1 MLSEMRPAI
10 VLLVLMTLLTGIAY
24 PLTMTGLGQTLFPRQ
39 ANASLLTRN
48 DGIVGSEFVGQT
60 FTRPGYFHGR
70 PSAAGYDA
78 ASSGATN
85 LGPTNHQLVETI
97 SGRVREIMA
106 ETGAS
111 KVPVDLVTS
120 SGSGLDPDISP
131 ESAYLQIDR
140 VGAAR
145 NIPADELRAMI
156 DRYTDEPLIGIFG
169 APAVNV
175 LKLNLA
181 LDERTQ
187 AANEAGPANGPSD
200 ER

>member
-24 PLTMTGLGQTLFPRQ
+24 PLTMTGLGQILFPRQ
-39 ANASLLTRN
+39 ANASLLTR
-48 DGIVGSEFVGQT
+48 DGRVVGSEFIGQT

-70 PSAAGYDA
+70 PSATGYDA
-78 ASSGATN
+78 ASSGGTN
-85 LGPTNHQLVETI
+85 LGPTNRQLVDAV
-97 SGRVREIMA
+97 SDRVRELSA
-106 ETGAS
+106 ETGATA
-111 KVPVDLVTS
+111 VPADLVTS

-131 ESAYLQIDR
+131 ESAYLQIGR
-140 VGAAR
+140 VAVAR
-145 NIPADELRAMI
+145 NIPAKELRAMV
-156 DRYTDEPLIGIFG
+156 DRYTDQPLLGIFG